1 MKSLFKIFIFSLLA
15 FGTAF
20 SATAASP
27 QNGKSNI
34 AARCEPPDM
43 TKIKREVNDP
53 NSRYYYPKLM
63 AAYEKNDTV
72 MTLDDYRHLYLGT
85 VFQEDYNPYRRGPM
99 DNLLDELYYKK
110 THTRAEL
117 DSIISYAEIA
127 LEDDPF
133 DLSQINFLIYAL
145 RERGKQHRANIWQY
159 RLNHLLEAILST
171 GTGLDSEHAWVVIDP
186 KHEYNIVNFQNAI
199 VEQVNF
205 EAPHY
210 DHITIRPSKPA
221 AKSSSATEAE
231 APHYYFDIQY
241 ILREYFRKH
250 PEEMT
255 Q

>member
-1 MKSLFKIFIFSLLA
+1 MAIVTTGS
-15 FGTAF
+15 
-20 SATAASP
+20 AASP
-27 QNGKSNI
+27 QSSQGRN
-34 AARCEPPDM
+34 RLVCDPPDM
-43 TKIKREVNDP
+43 NKIKREVTDP
-53 NSRYYYPKLM
+53 SSSYYYPKLM

-72 MTLDDYRHLYLGT
+72 MTLEDYRHLYLGT

-99 DNLLDELYYKK
+99 DNLLDDLYYRDS
-110 THTRAEL
+110 HSRAEL
-117 DSIISYAEIA
+117 DSIISYAELA

-145 RERGKQHRANIWQY
+145 RERGKVHRANIWQY

-171 GTGLDSEHAWVVIDP
+171 GTGADTEHAWVVIDP
-186 KHEYNIVNFQNAI
+186 KHEYNIVNFQNAV

-205 EAPHY
+205 DAPHY
-210 DHITIRPSKPA
+210 DHITVKPLKKTGSTA
-221 AKSSSATEAE
+221 AAAADDTT
-231 APHYYFDIQY
+231 PPQYYFDIQY